1 MLPDLGQAIHNN
13 TITLNK
19 ELVLSIT
26 PVTLIGQKLRCT
38 QHSTEFCLEVFQHMG
53 SFVIPISHSKLHEQ
67 LSTTG
72 WIQFRMV
79 EVGQLIVLNRLDS
92 LRPIRCEMV

>member
-38 QHSTEFCLEVFQHMG
+38 QHSTEFCLEVFNHMG
-53 SFVIPISHSKLHEQ
+53 SFVIPISHNKLYEQ
-67 LSTTG
+67 LSATG

-92 LRPIRCEMV
+92 LRPIQCEMV